1 MRLFLREHLILIVFQ
16 LIQCLMIP
24 TLYWLDGYRGTGV
37 IIYAIFLSLVFLTAF
52 LIFRY
57 VSRKKFY
64 QRLQNPLETMV
75 ESLETTEQTPISEA
89 LDRLLLTQYCLYQE
103 ELQQAEDRQDEHL
116 LFMDRWVHQ
125 MKTPLSVI
133 ELTAQTLDEPE
144 SSSIREETDRMR
156 SGLNTVL
163 YMARLRTIAEDF
175 QIKPVLL
182 SKLIHEVNQEN
193 KRFYIRHQVYPQLKE
208 QRSGITVETD
218 EKWLFFLLTQLVHN
232 AVKYSTGKA
241 KHLLLTVYERD
252 EEAILEIKDFGV
264 GIPVVDKKRVF
275 KKFYTGENGRNYRE
289 STGMGLYLV
298 KEVAEK
304 LEHGIE
310 LETEVG
316 EGTTI
321 RIIFSTTQNL
331 TTM

>member
-1 MRLFLREHLILIVFQ
+1 MKLFLRDHFIIIVLQ
-16 LIQCLMIP
+16 LIQIVMIP
-24 TLYWLDGYRGTGV
+24 TLFWLDGYRGTGV
-37 IIYAIFLSLVFLTAF
+37 IIYAFFLSLVLLTAF
-52 LIFRY
+52 LIYRY
-57 VSRKKFY
+57 LSRKKFY

-75 ESLETTEQTPISEA
+75 ESLETTERTSISEA
-89 LDRLLLTQYCLYQE
+89 LDRLLLRQYRLYQE
-103 ELQQAEDRQDEHL
+103 EFQKAEDRQDEHL

-175 QIKPVLL
+175 QIKPVPL

-193 KRFYIRHQVYPQLKE
+193 KRFYIRHQVYPQLE
-208 QRSGITVETD
+208 EHRSGITVQTD
-218 EKWLFFLLTQLVHN
+218 EKWLFFLLTQLVQN

-241 KHLLLTVYERD
+241 KHLLLSVYER
-252 EEAILEIKDFGV
+252 EGEAILEVKDFGI
-264 GIPVVDKKRVF
+264 GIPTVDKKRVF
-275 KKFYTGENGRNYRE
+275 NKFFTGENGRKYRE

-310 LETEVG
+310 LESEME

>member
-1 MRLFLREHLILIVFQ
+1 MKLFLREHVLFIVLQ
-16 LIQCLMIP
+16 LIQCITITILF
-24 TLYWLDGYRGTGV
+24 WLDGYRGVGV
-37 IIYAIFLSLVFLTAF
+37 IFYAFILSLVLLTVF
-52 LIFRY
+52 LIYRY

-64 QRLQNPLETMV
+64 QRLQHPIATMD
-75 ESLETTEQTPISEA
+75 ESLETTERSPLGEA
-89 LDRLLLTQYCLYQE
+89 LDQLLLVQYRLYQE

-116 LFMDRWVHQ
+116 LFIDRWVHQ

-144 SSSIREETDRMR
+144 SSSIREETERMR
-156 SGLNTVL
+156 NGLHTVL
-163 YMARLRTIAEDF
+163 YMARLRTITEDF

-193 KRFYIRHQVYPQLKE
+193 KRFYIRHEVYPQLKE
-208 QRSGITVETD
+208 QKSGITVETD

-232 AVKYSTGKA
+232 AVKYSTGKV
-241 KHLLLTVYERD
+241 KHLFLSIYERD
-252 EEAILEIKDFGV
+252 EEAILEVKDFGI
-264 GIPVVDKKRVF
+264 GIPAVDKKRVF
-275 KKFYTGENGRNYRE
+275 NKFYTGENGRKYRE

-304 LEHGIE
+304 LEHRIE
-310 LETEVG
+310 LESEQG

-331 TTM
+331 TSM